1 MRIVFR
7 DLTSHS
13 NIWHVLSRRLNTW
26 RVLLQKSMERND
38 NCSLECLLHRLFL
51 TSPTLSNHGACIRW
65 YWKGS
70 VHRFLLSKN
79 TLLTK
84 PFHEAEDSRATPV
97 APVLVLNY
105 KPGPKQNPPKA
116 PCLQPAIQIAKAKTP
131 TIKIKSFILI
141 YDEDNRFPSPSA
153 LRVLC
158 MGRIWDAQKQRH

>member
-38 NCSLECLLHRLFL
+38 NCSLECLFHRLFL
-51 TSPTLSNHGACIRW
+51 TSPTLSNHAECIRW

-70 VHRFLLSKN
+70 VHRFLLSKS
-79 TLLTK
+79 TLITK
-84 PFHEAEDSRATPV
+84 PFPKAEDAHATPM
-97 APVLVLNY
+97 APVLVLDY
-105 KPGPKQNPPKA
+105 KQGPKQNTSKA
-116 PCLQPAIQIAKAKTP
+116 PCLQPAIQIAKGKTL

-141 YDEDNRFPSPSA
+141 CDEDNCFLSPSA
-153 LRVLC
+153 LRMLC
-158 MGRIWDAQKQRH
+158 MGRIGDAQMQRL